1 MCLRMRDM
9 VNSKLGGEM
18 KRGVFSF
25 SHECGSIP
33 HPHVR
38 DKEKKHLSPRYVPAW
53 SAAVSSCEIY
63 LFFA

>member
-9 VNSKLGGEM
+9 LNSNLGGEM

>member
-25 SHECGSIP
+25 SHEGGSIP
-33 HPHVR
+33 H
-38 DKEKKHLSPRYVPAW
+38 KNFCFPR
-53 SAAVSSCEIY
+53 S
-63 LFFA
+63 

>member
-9 VNSKLGGEM
+9 VNSKLGGET

-33 HPHVR
+33 HGNFCF
-38 DKEKKHLSPRYVPAW
+38 PR
-53 SAAVSSCEIY
+53 S
-63 LFFA
+63 